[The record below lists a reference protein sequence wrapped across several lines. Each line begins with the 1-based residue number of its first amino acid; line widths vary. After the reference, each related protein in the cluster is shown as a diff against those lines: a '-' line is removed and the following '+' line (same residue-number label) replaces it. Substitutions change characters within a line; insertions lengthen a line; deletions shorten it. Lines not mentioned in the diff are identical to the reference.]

1 MGDELSKFKFN
12 EGCCTSCSKEGLNVV
27 LETTREKILGLGC
40 CSQAAE
46 SRRASFQRKEKLSNR
61 RSNAVRS
68 RV

>member
-1 MGDELSKFKFN
+1 M
-12 EGCCTSCSKEGLNVV
+12 V